1 MNLASECVFVPMSL
15 LSLFL
20 CARIWSQEETMTSIR
35 NWSGERKILAS
46 PVCGV
51 VCGPL
56 VTLTNQT
63 GLNITLTLWHNI
75 TPCADRQRSFACV
88 LLLRGL
94 LVFVF
99 KGGEWKR
106 LEDWVFFF
114 RFFWASLS
122 LFSVFRYEQCQGWS
136 PTHISTPSSC
146 HILSLHS
153 CSKRPFINR
162 SNYSMSELGT

>member
-56 VTLTNQT
+56 VTLTNQN

-106 LEDWVFFF
+106 LEDWVVFFF
-114 RFFWASLS
+114 VFFERVCLCS
-122 LFSVFRYEQCQGWS
+122 LFSDTSSVRADHL
-136 PTHISTPSSC
+136 PTSQPHPAVTSS
-146 HILSLHS
+146 LFTAAAKGL
-153 CSKRPFINR
+153 
-162 SNYSMSELGT
+162 L

>member
-1 MNLASECVFVPMSL
+1 MWSC
-15 LSLFL
+15 L
-20 CARIWSQEETMTSIR
+20 CATRHT
-35 NWSGERKILAS
+35 
-46 PVCGV
+46 
-51 VCGPL
+51 PL
-56 VTLTNQT
+56 TLTNHS

-99 KGGEWKR
+99 KGGNER
-106 LEDWVFFF
+106 DWRTGGFFSN
-114 RFFWASLS
+114 FFWVSLS

-136 PTHISTPSSC
+136 PSHISSPSSC
-146 HILSLHS
+146 HILFLHS

-162 SNYSMSELGT
+162 RNYSVSELGT